1 MPSAAFLILLS
12 SLFISCKEDVETD
25 NEYANWK
32 ERNEQFLATLVND
45 SLQQPG
51 WQRYKMYSLDQTS
64 EGEASE
70 YIYAKQIV
78 SGESTVM
85 PSVSFAFLLKYKE
98 SPTKS
103 ATSSTSI
110 FW

>member
-1 MPSAAFLILLS
+1 MGMPSAAFLILLS

-78 SGESTVM
+78 S
-85 PSVSFAFLLKYKE
+85 
-98 SPTKS
+98 S
-103 ATSSTSI
+103 AYLSGTPVAI
-110 FW
+110 GILP